1 MENRLRAARK
11 ARRLTQGQ
19 LAQRAETTLQQI
31 SRLERGERRMTIDW
45 VQRLARALGCP
56 VAEILGPTLEV
67 SALDSVTV
75 KGAVEAGAWRDAPG
89 WPDAEHYP
97 APVPE
102 DPRHAGVAR
111 FGLEVRGASL
121 DRRYPAG
128 SILIGVALADLDGLP
143 APGKL
148 VICRRRDAKGRVEV
162 TARELRRDAAG
173 RDWLWLDSND
183 PGHQQPIPAEEVEIT
198 ALVTGGYRPE

>member
-11 ARRLTQGQ
+11 ARRLTQAQ
-19 LAQRAETTLQQI
+19 LALRADTTLQQI

-75 KGAVEAGAWRDAPG
+75 KGAVEAGRWREAAD
-89 WPDAEHYP
+89 WPDADRYP

-111 FGLEVRGASL
+111 FGLEVRGTSL
-121 DRRYPAG
+121 DKIYPEG
-128 SILIGVALADLDGLP
+128 SKLVCIAVADLDSP
-143 APGKL
+143 PQPKKL
-148 VICRRRDAKGRVEV
+148 VICQRRDSQGRVEV
-162 TARELRRDAAG
+162 TARRLLRDDNG
-173 RDWLWLDSND
+173 RAWLWLDSTD
-183 PGHQQPIPAEEVEIT
+183 PEHQQPIPAEDAEIT